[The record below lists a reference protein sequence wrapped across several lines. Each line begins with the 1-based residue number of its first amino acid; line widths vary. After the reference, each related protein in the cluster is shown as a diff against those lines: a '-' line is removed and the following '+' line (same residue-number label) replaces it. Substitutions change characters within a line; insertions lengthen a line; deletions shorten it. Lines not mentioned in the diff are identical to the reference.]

1 MNLETERRV
10 LDEIFASSEA
20 YENLLV
26 LTDDIGPRLAGTP
39 NEARARDFL
48 TKTMNRYGLAN
59 VRTESFPHRAWT
71 PVHEML
77 AIADPFARDLPCRCA
92 GLSPSTPGAGVEA
105 EVVFLE
111 SGDRQEFQARATE
124 VAGRFVLA
132 PYYPVPRQVKT
143 PLAAEHGAVALI
155 ETRNAPGSLQPARTC
170 AFGQKA
176 DIPVASISLEDAE
189 YIRRLSTR
197 KGQVRLRLTLD
208 SRTEV
213 KDSWNVVGEISGTDG
228 GPEQIVIGG
237 HYDTWHVGPGAVD
250 NAAGVVAVLEAAR
263 GLAATGAELRRTV
276 KFVLFGVEESGLV
289 GSWAYTHQHD
299 GELDHTI
306 LMINNDVGGR
316 PSGISISGIEELE
329 PTLAPIA
336 DRVRI
341 AGEDLARFRV
351 AVGGPAWGSD
361 HYPFAAHGV
370 PTVGIATASV
380 RPEDR
385 AYGHTRADTAD
396 KVYPQ
401 GLTECAA
408 VNAQIILTV
417 AGLAHRPA
425 RRRTREEVK
434 ALFVDHDLMD
444 SLGLLGMWPPE
455 QVKDRYFTSIS
466 S

>member
-1 MNLETERRV
+1 MSLEIERRV

-20 YENLLV
+20 YENLQV
-26 LTDDIGPRLAGTP
+26 LADDIGPRLAGTP
-39 NEARARDFL
+39 NEARARDVL
-48 TKTMNRYGLAN
+48 AETLNRYGLSS
-59 VRTESFPHRAWT
+59 VRTEAFPHSAWT

-77 AIADPFARDLPCRCA
+77 AIMEPVTRDLSCRCA
-92 GLSPSTPGAGVEA
+92 GLSPSTPGAGAEA
-105 EVVFLE
+105 EAVLLE
-111 SGDRQEFQARATE
+111 SGDRREFQERASE

-143 PLAAEHGAVALI
+143 PLAAAHGAVALI
-155 ETRNAPGSLQPARTC
+155 ETRNAPGALQPARTC

-189 YIRRLSTR
+189 YIRRLDAR
-197 KGQVRLRLTLD
+197 KGPVRLRLTLD

-213 KDSWNVVGEISGTDG
+213 KDSWNVVGEIPGTRE

-237 HYDTWHVGPGAVD
+237 HYDSWHVGPGAVD
-250 NAAGVVAVLEAAR
+250 NASGVVAVLEAAR
-263 GLAATGAELRRTV
+263 GLVAAGAELGRTV
-276 KFVLFGVEESGLV
+276 KVVLFGVEESGLV
-289 GSWAYTHQHD
+289 GSWAYTHQHE
-299 GELDHTI
+299 GELDHTV

-329 PTLAPIA
+329 PALAPIA
-336 DRVRI
+336 GRVRI
-341 AGEDLARFRV
+341 AGEDLPPFRV

-385 AYGHTRADTAD
+385 AYGHTRADTTD
-396 KVYPQ
+396 KVYVQ

-408 VNAQIILTV
+408 INAQIILTV
-417 AGLAHRPA
+417 AGLAQRPA
-425 RRRTREEVK
+425 RRRSREEVQ

-444 SLGLLGMWPPE
+444 SLDLLGMWPPE
-455 QVKDRYFTSIS
+455 QVRDRYFGSL
-466 S
+466 